1 MLKLKGLISKDTI
14 DKVFEYAR
22 VEEVISDFIAL
33 KKTGA
38 NFKGLSP
45 FTNEKTPSFIVSPSK
60 QIWKDFSS
68 GKGGNVIAF
77 LMEHEQFNY
86 PESVRYLANKYNI
99 EVIETTDKFE
109 NVEERNARES
119 LFIINSFAQ
128 EYFQNIL
135 SKEDIVKDYLINR
148 GLSAS
153 TIDNFNIGF
162 SPDFKN
168 SFYNKSIENGF
179 TRDYLIDTGL
189 VIANED
195 NYVDRFRGR
204 IMFPI
209 KSISGRILGFGGRI
223 INSNKK
229 LAKYINSPESKIYN
243 KSKTLYGIYE
253 SKQFIVKDDVCYLV
267 EGYMDVV
274 QLHEHGIKN
283 VLASSGTSLTKDQ
296 IILIKRLTS
305 NIVILFDGD
314 QAGLSAS
321 LRSIDMILEEGL
333 NVRICPLPNGEDP
346 DSFVKKHKRN
356 KMINYID
363 EQSKDLIDFILS
375 VNKEYKNDEDKKVNI
390 IKSILK
396 SISLI
401 PDSLKQEV
409 YIKKLSSVLSIDESS
424 LFRSF
429 STIETAKKIQKTKI
443 PNNSGDNLYKVK
455 TSKKENRS
463 EYIYQ
468 LERQI
473 ISILLK
479 YGAEE
484 IIFED
489 VILNKNEKGDIV
501 ENKKEIRS
509 KVFEKIYLDLQQ
521 DEIEFTHEPFKEIY
535 NKLINSFHNQNLV
548 SIDSFINDLEPSSS
562 KIVSD
567 ILINDEKYQLHDW
580 EKKNIYVKKI
590 GSELSQLVNETI
602 LNMRRYLID
611 KKINELQDN
620 SNDNKEKVLEEVMSY
635 YSLKKLLSAKLN
647 RVV

>member
-1 MLKLKGLISKDTI
+1 MISKDTI
-14 DKVFEYAR
+14 DKVFEFSR

-86 PESVRYLANKYNI
+86 PESIRYLANKYNI
-99 EVIETTDKFE
+99 EIIETAESAE
-109 NVEERNARES
+109 NVEERNERES
-119 LFIINSFAQ
+119 LFIINSYALS
-128 EYFQNIL
+128 YFEEIY
-135 SKEDIVKDYLINR
+135 SKNDRIKKYLIDR
-148 GLSAS
+148 GLSES
-153 TIDNFNIGF
+153 TIQNFSLGYSNDFQNEFYKSASNMGYSDNFL
-162 SPDFKN
+162 
-168 SFYNKSIENGF
+168 EE
-179 TRDYLIDTGL
+179 TGL
-189 VIANED
+189 VLSNADKKI
-195 NYVDRFRGR
+195 DRFRGR
-204 IMFPI
+204 IIFPI
-209 KSISGRILGFGGRI
+209 KSIAGRIVGFGGRI
-223 INSNKK
+223 VDSTKK
-229 LAKYINSPESKIYN
+229 IAKYINSPESKIYN

-253 SKQFIVKDDVCYLV
+253 SKQFIVRDDVCLLV
-267 EGYMDVV
+267 EGYMDVI

-305 NIVILFDGD
+305 NIIILFDGD

-333 NVRICPLPNGEDP
+333 NVKICSFPDGEDP
-346 DSFVKKHKRN
+346 DSFVKKN
-356 KMINYID
+356 KKDFMLDYV
-363 EQSKDLIDFILS
+363 EKESKDFIDFKLDINS
-375 VNKEYKNDEDKKVNI
+375 DFHNDEDKKVAL
-390 IKSILK
+390 IKNILK

-401 PDSLKQEV
+401 PDSLKQEI
-409 YIKKLSSVLSIDESS
+409 YIKKLSSILEIDEAS

-429 STIETAKKIQKTKI
+429 ANIENSKSLKKSSRNFYRKKIV
-443 PNNSGDNLYKVK
+443 KVQSSK
-455 TSKKENRS
+455 NENTSS
-463 EYIYQ
+463 YIYQ

-484 IIFED
+484 ILFED
-489 VILNKNEKGDIV
+489 TRLSKD
-501 ENKKEIRS
+501 ENGKVLETKKEIRS

-521 DEIEFTHEPFKEIY
+521 DEIEFTHSPFKDIY
-535 NKLINSFHNQNLV
+535 NKLINGFHNGTTL
-548 SIDSFINDLEPSSS
+548 SIENFINDLDSSSS

-580 EKKNIYVKKI
+580 ERKNIYVKKI

-602 LNMRRYLID
+602 LNMRRFLID
-611 KKINELQDN
+611 KKIIELQEFQKE
-620 SNDNKEKVLEEVMSY
+620 DNKKDILEQVMSY
-635 YSLKKLLSAKLN
+635 YKLKKVLSAKLN

>member
-1 MLKLKGLISKDTI
+1 LISKETI
-14 DKVFEYAR
+14 DKVFEFAR

-86 PESVRYLANKYNI
+86 PESIRYLANKYNI
-99 EVIETTDKFE
+99 EIIEANDKNE
-109 NVEERNARES
+109 NSEERNKRES

-128 EYFQNIL
+128 EYFQNVVL
-135 SKEDIVKDYLINR
+135 KEVDVKNYLKER
-148 GLSAS
+148 GLSDS
-153 TIDNFNIGF
+153 TIVNFNIGF
-162 SPDFKN
+162 SPDKKN
-168 SFYNKSIENGF
+168 SFYKYASEKGF
-179 TRDYLIDTGL
+179 SADYLIETGL
-189 VIANED
+189 VISNE
-195 NYVDRFRGR
+195 NNNIDRFRGR

-209 KSISGRILGFGGRI
+209 KSISGRVIGFGGRI
-223 INSNKK
+223 IDSNKK
-229 LAKYINSPESKIYN
+229 IAKYINSPESKIYN

-253 SKQFIVKDDVCYLV
+253 SKQFIVKNDVCFLV

-283 VLASSGTSLTKDQ
+283 VLATSGTSLTKDQ

-305 NIVILFDGD
+305 NIIILFDGD

-321 LRSIDMILEEGL
+321 MRSIDMILEEGL
-333 NVRICPLPNGEDP
+333 NVKICQFPDGEDP
-346 DSFVKKHKRN
+346 DSFVKKYKHD
-356 KMINYID
+356 KMIEYID
-363 EQSKDLIDFILS
+363 EESKDLIDFIIS
-375 VNKEYKNDEDKKVNI
+375 VNNEFEKDEDKKVDL

-401 PDSLKQEV
+401 PDLLKQEV
-409 YIKKLSSVLSIDESS
+409 YIKKLSSVLSIEESS

-429 STIETAKKIQKTKI
+429 SNIKVGKKLQKSKSRQYSKNIVKIES
-443 PNNSGDNLYKVK
+443 P
-455 TSKKENRS
+455 KKEDKS
-463 EYIYQ
+463 GYIYQ

-479 YGAEE
+479 YGVEE
-484 IIFED
+484 IVFED
-489 VILNKNEKGDIV
+489 IFLNKNEKGDIV
-501 ENKKEIRS
+501 ESRKEIRS
-509 KVFEKIYLDLQQ
+509 KVYEKIYLDLQQ
-521 DEIEFTHEPFKEIY
+521 DEIEFTHGPFKEIY
-535 NKLINSFHNQNLV
+535 NKLINSFHNQNLI
-548 SIDSFINDLEPSSS
+548 SIDSFINDLEPNSS

-567 ILINDEKYQLHDW
+567 ILINNEKYQLHDW

-611 KKINELQDN
+611 KKIHELQDN
-620 SNDNKEKVLEEVMSY
+620 SNNETNKVLEEVMSY
-635 YSLKKLLSAKLN
+635 YRLKKLLSAKLN

>member
-1 MLKLKGLISKDTI
+1 MISKETI
-14 DKVFEYAR
+14 DKVFEFAR

-86 PESVRYLANKYNI
+86 PESIRYLANKYNI
-99 EVIETTDKFE
+99 EIIETNDKNE
-109 NVEERNARES
+109 NSEERNKRES

-128 EYFQNIL
+128 EYFQNVL
-135 SKEDIVKDYLINR
+135 LKEVDVKNYLKER
-148 GLSAS
+148 GLSDS
-153 TIDNFNIGF
+153 TIVNFNIGF
-162 SPDFKN
+162 SPDKKN
-168 SFYNKSIENGF
+168 SFYKNASEKGFSI
-179 TRDYLIDTGL
+179 DYLIETGL
-189 VIANED
+189 VISNE
-195 NYVDRFRGR
+195 NNHIDRFRGR

-209 KSISGRILGFGGRI
+209 KSISGRVIGFGGRI
-223 INSNKK
+223 IDSNKK
-229 LAKYINSPESKIYN
+229 IAKYINSPESKIYN

-253 SKQFIVKDDVCYLV
+253 SKQFIVKNDVCFLV

-283 VLASSGTSLTKDQ
+283 VLATSGTSLTKDQ

-305 NIVILFDGD
+305 NIIILFDGD

-321 LRSIDMILEEGL
+321 IRSIDMILEEGL
-333 NVRICPLPNGEDP
+333 NVKICQFPDGEDP
-346 DSFVKKHKRN
+346 DSFVKKYKHD
-356 KMINYID
+356 KMIEYID
-363 EQSKDLIDFILS
+363 QESKDLIDFIIS
-375 VNKEYKNDEDKKVNI
+375 VNNEFEKDEDKKVDL

-401 PDSLKQEV
+401 PDLLKQEV
-409 YIKKLSSVLSIDESS
+409 YIKKLSSVLSIEESS

-429 STIETAKKIQKTKI
+429 SNIKVGKKLQKSKSRQYSKNIVKIES
-443 PNNSGDNLYKVK
+443 P
-455 TSKKENRS
+455 KKEDKS
-463 EYIYQ
+463 GYIYQ

-479 YGAEE
+479 YGVEE
-484 IIFED
+484 IVFED
-489 VILNKNEKGDIV
+489 IFLNKNEKGDIV
-501 ENKKEIRS
+501 ESRKEIRS
-509 KVFEKIYLDLQQ
+509 KVYEKIYLDLQQ
-521 DEIEFTHEPFKEIY
+521 DEIEFTHGPFKEIY
-535 NKLINSFHNQNLV
+535 NKLINSFHNQNLI
-548 SIDSFINDLEPSSS
+548 SIDSFINDLEPNSS

-567 ILINDEKYQLHDW
+567 ILINEEKYQLHDW

-611 KKINELQDN
+611 KKIHELQDN
-620 SNDNKEKVLEEVMSY
+620 SNNETNKVLEEVMSY
-635 YSLKKLLSAKLN
+635 YRLKKLLSAKLN

>member
-1 MLKLKGLISKDTI
+1 MISKDTI
-14 DKVFEYAR
+14 DKVFEFSR

-86 PESVRYLANKYNI
+86 PESIRYLANKYNI
-99 EVIETTDKFE
+99 EIIETAESAE
-109 NVEERNARES
+109 NVEERNERES
-119 LFIINSFAQ
+119 LFIINSYALS
-128 EYFQNIL
+128 YFEEIY
-135 SKEDIVKDYLINR
+135 SKNDRIKKYLIDR
-148 GLSAS
+148 GLSES
-153 TIDNFNIGF
+153 TIQNFSLGYSNDFQNEFYKSASNKGYSDNFL
-162 SPDFKN
+162 
-168 SFYNKSIENGF
+168 EE
-179 TRDYLIDTGL
+179 TGL
-189 VIANED
+189 VLSTADKKI
-195 NYVDRFRGR
+195 DRFRGR
-204 IMFPI
+204 IIFPI
-209 KSISGRILGFGGRI
+209 KSIAGRIVGFGGRI
-223 INSNKK
+223 VDSTKK
-229 LAKYINSPESKIYN
+229 IAKYINSPESKIYN

-253 SKQFIVKDDVCYLV
+253 SKQFIVRDDVCLLV
-267 EGYMDVV
+267 EGYMDVI

-305 NIVILFDGD
+305 NIIILFDGD
-314 QAGLSAS
+314 QAGISAS

-333 NVRICPLPNGEDP
+333 NVKICSFPNGEDP
-346 DSFVKKHKRN
+346 DSFVKKNKRDFMLDYVE
-356 KMINYID
+356 K
-363 EQSKDLIDFILS
+363 ESKDFIDFKLDINS
-375 VNKEYKNDEDKKVNI
+375 DFHNDEDKKVAL
-390 IKSILK
+390 IKNILK

-401 PDSLKQEV
+401 PDSLKQEI
-409 YIKKLSSVLSIDESS
+409 YIKKLSSILEIDEAS

-429 STIETAKKIQKTKI
+429 ASIENSKSLKKSSRKLYRKKIV
-443 PNNSGDNLYKVK
+443 KVQSSK
-455 TSKKENRS
+455 NENTSS
-463 EYIYQ
+463 YIYQ

-479 YGAEE
+479 YGSEE
-484 IIFED
+484 ILFED
-489 VILNKNEKGDIV
+489 TRLSKD
-501 ENKKEIRS
+501 ENGKVLETKKEIRS

-521 DEIEFTHEPFKEIY
+521 DEIEFTQSPFKDIF
-535 NKLINSFHNQNLV
+535 NKLINRFNNGTTL
-548 SIDSFINDLEPSSS
+548 SIENFINDLDSSSS

-580 EKKNIYVKKI
+580 ERKNIYVKKI

-602 LNMRRYLID
+602 LNMRRFLID
-611 KKINELQDN
+611 KKIIELQGFQKE
-620 SNDNKEKVLEEVMSY
+620 DNKKDILEQVMSY
-635 YSLKKLLSAKLN
+635 YKLKKVLSAKLN

>member
-1 MLKLKGLISKDTI
+1 MISKDTI
-14 DKVFEYAR
+14 DKVFEFSR

-86 PESVRYLANKYNI
+86 PESIRYLANKYNI
-99 EVIETTDKFE
+99 EIIETAESAE
-109 NVEERNARES
+109 NVEERNERES
-119 LFIINSFAQ
+119 LFIINSYALS
-128 EYFQNIL
+128 YFEEIY
-135 SKEDIVKDYLINR
+135 SKNDRIKKYLIDR
-148 GLSAS
+148 GLSES
-153 TIDNFNIGF
+153 TIQNFSLGYSNDSKNEFYKSASNKGYSDNFL
-162 SPDFKN
+162 
-168 SFYNKSIENGF
+168 EE
-179 TRDYLIDTGL
+179 TGL
-189 VIANED
+189 VLSTADKKI
-195 NYVDRFRGR
+195 DRFRGR
-204 IMFPI
+204 IIFPI
-209 KSISGRILGFGGRI
+209 KSIAGRIVGFGGRI
-223 INSNKK
+223 VDSTKK
-229 LAKYINSPESKIYN
+229 IAKYINSPESKIYN

-253 SKQFIVKDDVCYLV
+253 SKQFIVRDDVCLLV
-267 EGYMDVV
+267 EGYMDVI

-305 NIVILFDGD
+305 NIIILFDGD

-333 NVRICPLPNGEDP
+333 NVKICSFPDGEDP
-346 DSFVKKHKRN
+346 DSFVKKN
-356 KMINYID
+356 KKDFMLDYIKK
-363 EQSKDLIDFILS
+363 ESKDFIDFKLDINS
-375 VNKEYKNDEDKKVNI
+375 DFHNDEDKKVAL
-390 IKSILK
+390 IKNILK

-401 PDSLKQEV
+401 SDSLKQEV
-409 YIKKLSSVLSIDESS
+409 YIKKLSSILEIDEAS

-429 STIETAKKIQKTKI
+429 ANIENSKSLKKSSRKLYEKKIV
-443 PNNSGDNLYKVK
+443 KVQSSK
-455 TSKKENRS
+455 NENTSS
-463 EYIYQ
+463 YIYQ

-484 IIFED
+484 ILFED
-489 VILNKNEKGDIV
+489 TRLSKD
-501 ENKKEIRS
+501 ENGKVLETKKEIRS

-521 DEIEFTHEPFKEIY
+521 DEIEFTHSPFKDIY
-535 NKLINSFHNQNLV
+535 NKLINGFHNGTTL
-548 SIDSFINDLEPSSS
+548 SIENFINDLDSSSS

-580 EKKNIYVKKI
+580 ERKNIYVKKI

-602 LNMRRYLID
+602 LNMRRFLID
-611 KKINELQDN
+611 KKIIELQEFQKE
-620 SNDNKEKVLEEVMSY
+620 DNKKDILEQVMSY
-635 YSLKKLLSAKLN
+635 YKLKKVLSAKLN

>member
-1 MLKLKGLISKDTI
+1 MISKDTI
-14 DKVFEYAR
+14 DKVFEFSR

-86 PESVRYLANKYNI
+86 PESIRYLANKYNI
-99 EVIETTDKFE
+99 EIIETAESAE
-109 NVEERNARES
+109 NVEERNERES
-119 LFIINSFAQ
+119 LFIINSYALS
-128 EYFQNIL
+128 YFEEIY
-135 SKEDIVKDYLINR
+135 SKNDRIKKYLIDR
-148 GLSAS
+148 GLSES
-153 TIDNFNIGF
+153 TIQNFSLGYSNDSKNEFYKSASNKGYSDNFL
-162 SPDFKN
+162 
-168 SFYNKSIENGF
+168 EE
-179 TRDYLIDTGL
+179 TGL
-189 VIANED
+189 VLSTADKKI
-195 NYVDRFRGR
+195 DRFRGR
-204 IMFPI
+204 IIFPI
-209 KSISGRILGFGGRI
+209 KSIAGRIVGFGGRI
-223 INSNKK
+223 VDSTKK
-229 LAKYINSPESKIYN
+229 IAKYINSPESKIYN

-253 SKQFIVKDDVCYLV
+253 SKQFIVRDDVCLLV
-267 EGYMDVV
+267 EGYMDVI

-305 NIVILFDGD
+305 NIIILFDGD

-333 NVRICPLPNGEDP
+333 NVKICSFPDGEDP
-346 DSFVKKHKRN
+346 DSFVKKN
-356 KMINYID
+356 KKDFMLDYIKK
-363 EQSKDLIDFILS
+363 ESKDFIDFKLDINS
-375 VNKEYKNDEDKKVNI
+375 DFHNDEDKKVAL
-390 IKSILK
+390 IKNILK

-401 PDSLKQEV
+401 SDSLKQEV
-409 YIKKLSSVLSIDESS
+409 YIKKLSSILEIDEAS

-429 STIETAKKIQKTKI
+429 ANIENSKSLKKSSRKLYGKKIV
-443 PNNSGDNLYKVK
+443 KVQSSK
-455 TSKKENRS
+455 NENTSS
-463 EYIYQ
+463 YIYQ

-484 IIFED
+484 ILFED
-489 VILNKNEKGDIV
+489 TRLSKD
-501 ENKKEIRS
+501 ENGKVLETKKEIRS

-521 DEIEFTHEPFKEIY
+521 DEIEFTHSPFKDIY
-535 NKLINSFHNQNLV
+535 NKLINGFHNGTTL
-548 SIDSFINDLEPSSS
+548 SIENFINDLDSSSS

-580 EKKNIYVKKI
+580 ERKNIYVKKI

-602 LNMRRYLID
+602 LNMRRFLID
-611 KKINELQDN
+611 KKIIELQEFQKE
-620 SNDNKEKVLEEVMSY
+620 DNKKDILEQVMSY
-635 YSLKKLLSAKLN
+635 YKLKKVLSAKLN

>member
-1 MLKLKGLISKDTI
+1 MISKETI

-77 LMEHEQFNY
+77 LMEQEQFNY
-86 PESVRYLANKYNI
+86 PESIRYLANKYNI
-99 EVIETTDKFE
+99 EIIETTNKSE
-109 NVEERNARES
+109 NVEERNVRES
-119 LFIINSFAQ
+119 LFIINSYAQ

-135 SKEDIVKDYLINR
+135 SKEDNARDYLIDR
-148 GLSAS
+148 GLSDS
-153 TIDNFNIGF
+153 TIENFSIGF
-162 SPDFKN
+162 SPDLKN
-168 SFYNKSIENGF
+168 SFYKNASESGF
-179 TRDYLIDTGL
+179 TKDYLIETGL
-189 VIANED
+189 VISNED
-195 NYVDRFRGR
+195 THFDRFRGR

-223 INSNKK
+223 IDSNKK
-229 LAKYINSPESKIYN
+229 IAKYINSPESKIYN

-314 QAGLSAS
+314 EAGLSAS

-333 NVRICPLPNGEDP
+333 NVRICPFPDGEDP
-346 DSFVKKHKRN
+346 DSFVKKNKRD
-356 KMINYID
+356 KMVAYID

-375 VNKEYKNDEDKKVNI
+375 INKEYENDEDKKVTL

-429 STIETAKKIQKTKI
+429 STIETGKKIQKAKTRNYSR
-443 PNNSGDNLYKVK
+443 NNVLKVE
-455 TSKKENRS
+455 TSKKENTS

-484 IIFED
+484 ILFED
-489 VILNKNEKGDIV
+489 IILNKNEKGDIV
-501 ENKKEIRS
+501 ESKKQIRS

-521 DEIEFTHEPFKEIY
+521 DEIEFTHGPFKEIY
-535 NKLINSFHNQNLV
+535 NKLINSFHNQKII
-548 SIDSFINDLEPSSS
+548 SIDNFINDLDPNSS

-611 KKINELQDN
+611 KKITELQDN
-620 SNDNKEKVLEEVMSY
+620 SKDDKDEVLEEVMSY

>member
-1 MLKLKGLISKDTI
+1 MISKETI

-86 PESVRYLANKYNI
+86 PESIRYLANKYNI
-99 EVIETTDKFE
+99 EIIETTNKFE
-109 NVEERNARES
+109 NSEERNTRES
-119 LFIINSFAQ
+119 LFIINSYAQ

-135 SKEDIVKDYLINR
+135 SKEDNIRDYLIDR
-148 GLSAS
+148 GLSDS
-153 TIDNFNIGF
+153 TIENFSIGF
-162 SPDFKN
+162 SPDLKN
-168 SFYNKSIENGF
+168 SFYKNASENGF
-179 TRDYLIDTGL
+179 TKDYLIETGL
-189 VIANED
+189 VISNED
-195 NYVDRFRGR
+195 THFDRFRGR

-223 INSNKK
+223 IDSNKK
-229 LAKYINSPESKIYN
+229 IAKYINSPESKIYN

-314 QAGLSAS
+314 EAGLSAS

-333 NVRICPLPNGEDP
+333 NVRICPFPDGEDP
-346 DSFVKKHKRN
+346 DSFVKKNKRD
-356 KMINYID
+356 KMVAYID

-375 VNKEYKNDEDKKVNI
+375 INKEYENDEDKKVAL

-429 STIETAKKIQKTKI
+429 STIETGKKIQKAKTRNYSR
-443 PNNSGDNLYKVK
+443 NNVLKVE
-455 TSKKENRS
+455 TSKKENTS

-484 IIFED
+484 ILFED
-489 VILNKNEKGDIV
+489 IILNKNEKGDIV
-501 ENKKEIRS
+501 ESKKQIRS

-521 DEIEFTHEPFKEIY
+521 DEIEFTHGPFKEIY
-535 NKLINSFHNQNLV
+535 NKLINSLHNQKLV
-548 SIDSFINDLEPSSS
+548 SIDSFINDLEPNSS

-611 KKINELQDN
+611 KKITELQDN
-620 SNDNKEKVLEEVMSY
+620 SKDDKDEVLEEVMSY

>member
-1 MLKLKGLISKDTI
+1 LISKDTI
-14 DKVFEYAR
+14 DKVFEFSR

-86 PESVRYLANKYNI
+86 PESIRYLANKYNI
-99 EVIETTDKFE
+99 EIIETAESAE
-109 NVEERNARES
+109 NVEERNERES
-119 LFIINSFAQ
+119 LFIINSYALS
-128 EYFQNIL
+128 YFEEIY
-135 SKEDIVKDYLINR
+135 SKNDRIKKYLIDR
-148 GLSAS
+148 GLSES
-153 TIDNFNIGF
+153 TIQNFSLGYSNDSQNEFYKSASNKGYSDNFL
-162 SPDFKN
+162 
-168 SFYNKSIENGF
+168 EE
-179 TRDYLIDTGL
+179 TGL
-189 VIANED
+189 VLSTADKKI
-195 NYVDRFRGR
+195 DRFRGR
-204 IMFPI
+204 IIFPI
-209 KSISGRILGFGGRI
+209 KSIAGRIVGFGGRI
-223 INSNKK
+223 VDSTKK
-229 LAKYINSPESKIYN
+229 IAKYINSPESKIYN

-253 SKQFIVKDDVCYLV
+253 SKQFIVRDDVCLLV
-267 EGYMDVV
+267 EGYMDVI

-305 NIVILFDGD
+305 NIIILFDGD

-333 NVRICPLPNGEDP
+333 NVKICSFPDGEDP
-346 DSFVKKHKRN
+346 DSFVKKN
-356 KMINYID
+356 KKDFMLDYV
-363 EQSKDLIDFILS
+363 EKESKDFIDFKLDINS
-375 VNKEYKNDEDKKVNI
+375 DFHNDEDKKVAL
-390 IKSILK
+390 IKNILK

-401 PDSLKQEV
+401 PDSLKQEI
-409 YIKKLSSVLSIDESS
+409 YIKKLSSILEIDEAS

-429 STIETAKKIQKTKI
+429 ANIENSKSLKKSSRKFYRKKIV
-443 PNNSGDNLYKVK
+443 KVQSSK
-455 TSKKENRS
+455 NENTSS
-463 EYIYQ
+463 YIYQ

-484 IIFED
+484 ILFED
-489 VILNKNEKGDIV
+489 TRLSKD
-501 ENKKEIRS
+501 ENGKVLETKKEIRS

-521 DEIEFTHEPFKEIY
+521 DEIEFTHSPFKDIY
-535 NKLINSFHNQNLV
+535 NKLINGFHNGTTL
-548 SIDSFINDLEPSSS
+548 SIENFINDLDSSSS

-580 EKKNIYVKKI
+580 ERKNIYVKKI

-602 LNMRRYLID
+602 LNMRRFLID
-611 KKINELQDN
+611 KKIIELQEFQKE
-620 SNDNKEKVLEEVMSY
+620 DNKNDILEQVMSY
-635 YSLKKLLSAKLN
+635 YKLKKILSAKLN

>member
-1 MLKLKGLISKDTI
+1 MISKETI
-14 DKVFEYAR
+14 DKVFEFSR

-38 NFKGLSP
+38 NYKGLSP

-86 PESVRYLANKYNI
+86 PESIRYLANKYNI
-99 EVIETTDKFE
+99 EIIETAESAE
-109 NVEERNARES
+109 NVQERNERES
-119 LFIINSFAQ
+119 LFIINSFALK
-128 EYFQNIL
+128 YFQDIL
-135 SKEDIVKDYLINR
+135 LKKDQINKYLEDR
-148 GLSAS
+148 GLSKS
-153 TIDNFNIGF
+153 TIQNFSIGYSNDSKNQFYKIASDNGF
-162 SPDFKN
+162 SD
-168 SFYNKSIENGF
+168 
-179 TRDYLIDTGL
+179 DYLFETGL
-189 VIANED
+189 VISSD
-195 NYVDRFRGR
+195 KQRIDRFRGR
-204 IMFPI
+204 IIFPI
-209 KSISGRILGFGGRI
+209 KSIAGRIVGFGGRI
-223 INSNKK
+223 IDSTKK
-229 LAKYINSPESKIYN
+229 IAKYINSPESKIYN

-253 SKQFIVKDDVCYLV
+253 SKQFIVKNDLCLLV
-267 EGYMDVV
+267 EGYMDVI
-274 QLHEHGIKN
+274 QLHENGIRN

-296 IILIKRLTS
+296 IILIKRLTT

-333 NVRICPLPNGEDP
+333 NVKICSFPEGEDP
-346 DSFVKKHKRN
+346 DSYVKSN
-356 KMINYID
+356 KKELMLDFINNK
-363 EQSKDLIDFILS
+363 SKDFIDFKLS
-375 VNKEYKNDEDKKVNI
+375 LNNDFLKDEDKKVLL

-409 YIKKLSSVLSIDESS
+409 YIKKLSSVLEIDESS

-429 STIETAKKIQKTKI
+429 ANIKVGKSINKSSSKFYRNKISKVQTSDQKI
-443 PNNSGDNLYKVK
+443 YS
-455 TSKKENRS
+455 S
-463 EYIYQ
+463 YIYQ

-484 IIFED
+484 ILFED
-489 VILNKNEKGDIV
+489 LILSKNKNGNLTET
-501 ENKKEIRS
+501 KKETRL

-521 DEIEFTHEPFKEIY
+521 DEIEFTHSPFKIIY
-535 NKLINSFHNQNLV
+535 NNLINGFNNQTSV
-548 SIDSFINDLEPSSS
+548 SIDNFINELDSDSS

-580 EKKNIYVKKI
+580 ERKNIYVKKI

-602 LNMRRYLID
+602 LNMRRFLID
-611 KKINELQDN
+611 KKIVELQQFQKDGRK
-620 SNDNKEKVLEEVMSY
+620 DDVLEEVMSY
-635 YSLKKLLSAKLN
+635 YNLKKRLSAKLN

>member
-1 MLKLKGLISKDTI
+1 MISKETI

-86 PESVRYLANKYNI
+86 PESIRYLANKYNI
-99 EVIETTDKFE
+99 EIIETTNKSE
-109 NVEERNARES
+109 NVEERNVRES
-119 LFIINSFAQ
+119 LFIINSYAQ
-128 EYFQNIL
+128 EFFQNIL
-135 SKEDIVKDYLINR
+135 SKEDN
-148 GLSAS
+148 
-153 TIDNFNIGF
+153 
-162 SPDFKN
+162 
-168 SFYNKSIENGF
+168 
-179 TRDYLIDTGL
+179 TRDYLIDRGLSDSTIENFSIGFSPDLKNSFYKNASENGFTKDYLIETGL
-189 VIANED
+189 VISNED
-195 NYVDRFRGR
+195 THFDRFRGR

-223 INSNKK
+223 IDSNKK
-229 LAKYINSPESKIYN
+229 IAKYINSPESKIYN

-314 QAGLSAS
+314 EAGLSAS

-333 NVRICPLPNGEDP
+333 NVRICPFPDGEDP
-346 DSFVKKHKRN
+346 DSFVKKNKRD
-356 KMINYID
+356 KMVAYIN

-375 VNKEYKNDEDKKVNI
+375 INKEYENDEDKKVAL

-429 STIETAKKIQKTKI
+429 STIETGKKIQKAKTRNYSR
-443 PNNSGDNLYKVK
+443 NNVLKVE
-455 TSKKENRS
+455 TSKKENSS

-484 IIFED
+484 ILFED
-489 VILNKNEKGDIV
+489 IILNKNEKGDIV
-501 ENKKEIRS
+501 ESKKEIRS

-521 DEIEFTHEPFKEIY
+521 DEIKFTHEPFKEIY
-535 NKLINSFHNQNLV
+535 NKLINSFHNQKII
-548 SIDSFINDLEPSSS
+548 SIDNFINDLDSNSS

-611 KKINELQDN
+611 KKITELQDN
-620 SNDNKEKVLEEVMSY
+620 SKDDKDEVLEEVMSY

>member
-1 MLKLKGLISKDTI
+1 MISKDTI
-14 DKVFEYAR
+14 DKVFEFSR

-86 PESVRYLANKYNI
+86 PESIRYLANKYNI
-99 EVIETTDKFE
+99 EIIETAESAE
-109 NVEERNARES
+109 NVEERNERES
-119 LFIINSFAQ
+119 LFIINSYALS
-128 EYFQNIL
+128 YFEEIY
-135 SKEDIVKDYLINR
+135 SKNDIIKKYLINR
-148 GLSAS
+148 GLSKS
-153 TIDNFNIGF
+153 TIQNFSLGYSHDSQNEFYKSASNKGYSDNFL
-162 SPDFKN
+162 
-168 SFYNKSIENGF
+168 EE
-179 TRDYLIDTGL
+179 TGL
-189 VIANED
+189 ILSTAD
-195 NYVDRFRGR
+195 KKIDRFRGR
-204 IMFPI
+204 IIFPI
-209 KSISGRILGFGGRI
+209 KSIAGRIVGFGGRI
-223 INSNKK
+223 VDSTKK
-229 LAKYINSPESKIYN
+229 IAKYINSPESKIYN

-253 SKQFIVKDDVCYLV
+253 SKQFIVRDDVCLLV
-267 EGYMDVV
+267 EGYMDVI

-305 NIVILFDGD
+305 NIIILFDGD

-333 NVRICPLPNGEDP
+333 NVKICSFPDGEDP
-346 DSFVKKHKRN
+346 DSFVKKN
-356 KMINYID
+356 KKDFMLDYV
-363 EQSKDLIDFILS
+363 EKESKDFIDFKLDINS
-375 VNKEYKNDEDKKVNI
+375 DFHNDEDKKVAL
-390 IKSILK
+390 IKNILK

-401 PDSLKQEV
+401 PDSLKQEI
-409 YIKKLSSVLSIDESS
+409 YIKKLSSILKIDEAS

-429 STIETAKKIQKTKI
+429 ATIENSKSLKKSSRKLYGKKIV
-443 PNNSGDNLYKVK
+443 KVQSSK
-455 TSKKENRS
+455 NENTSS
-463 EYIYQ
+463 YIYQ

-484 IIFED
+484 ILFED
-489 VILNKNEKGDIV
+489 TRLSKD
-501 ENKKEIRS
+501 ENGKVLETKKEIRS

-521 DEIEFTHEPFKEIY
+521 DEIEFTHSPFKDIF
-535 NKLINSFHNQNLV
+535 NKLINGFNNGTTL
-548 SIDSFINDLEPSSS
+548 SIENFINDLDSNSS

-580 EKKNIYVKKI
+580 ERKNIYVKKI

-602 LNMRRYLID
+602 LNMRRFLID
-611 KKINELQDN
+611 KKIIELQGFQKEG
-620 SNDNKEKVLEEVMSY
+620 NKKDILEQVMSY
-635 YSLKKLLSAKLN
+635 YKLKKVLSAKLN

>member
-1 MLKLKGLISKDTI
+1 MISKETI
-14 DKVFEYAR
+14 DKVFEFAR

-86 PESVRYLANKYNI
+86 PESIRYLANKYNI
-99 EVIETTDKFE
+99 EIIETNDKYE
-109 NVEERNARES
+109 NSEERNKRES

-128 EYFQNIL
+128 EYFQNVVL
-135 SKEDIVKDYLINR
+135 KEKDVKNYLKER
-148 GLSAS
+148 GLSDS
-153 TIDNFNIGF
+153 TIVNFNIGF
-162 SPDFKN
+162 SPDKKN
-168 SFYNKSIENGF
+168 SFYKNASEKGFSI
-179 TRDYLIDTGL
+179 DYLIETGL
-189 VIANED
+189 VISNE
-195 NYVDRFRGR
+195 NNHIDRFRGR

-209 KSISGRILGFGGRI
+209 KSISGRVIGFGGRI
-223 INSNKK
+223 IVSNKK
-229 LAKYINSPESKIYN
+229 IAKYINSPESKIYN

-253 SKQFIVKDDVCYLV
+253 SKQFIVKNDVCFLV

-283 VLASSGTSLTKDQ
+283 VLATSGTSLTKDQ
-296 IILIKRLTS
+296 IVLIKRLTS
-305 NIVILFDGD
+305 NIIILFDGD

-321 LRSIDMILEEGL
+321 MRSIDMILEEGL
-333 NVRICPLPNGEDP
+333 NVKICQFPDGEDP
-346 DSFVKKHKRN
+346 DSFVKKYKHD
-356 KMINYID
+356 KMIEYID
-363 EQSKDLIDFILS
+363 EQSKDLIDFIIS
-375 VNKEYKNDEDKKVNI
+375 VNNEFEKDEDKKVDL
-390 IKSILK
+390 IKRILK

-401 PDSLKQEV
+401 SDLLKQEV
-409 YIKKLSSVLSIDESS
+409 YIKKLSSVLSIEESS
-424 LFRSF
+424 LFRSLAN
-429 STIETAKKIQKTKI
+429 IKVGKKLQKTKSRQYSKNI
-443 PNNSGDNLYKVK
+443 VK
-455 TSKKENRS
+455 IESPKKEDKS
-463 EYIYQ
+463 GYIYQ

-479 YGAEE
+479 YGVEE
-484 IIFED
+484 IVFED
-489 VILNKNEKGDIV
+489 IFLNKNEKGDIV
-501 ENKKEIRS
+501 ESTKEIRS
-509 KVFEKIYLDLQQ
+509 KVYEKIYLDLQQ
-521 DEIEFTHEPFKEIY
+521 DEIEFTHGPFKEIY
-535 NKLINSFHNQNLV
+535 NKLINSFHNQNLI
-548 SIDSFINDLEPSSS
+548 SIDSFINDLEPNSS

-611 KKINELQDN
+611 KKIHELQDN
-620 SNDNKEKVLEEVMSY
+620 SNNETNKVLEEVMSY
-635 YSLKKLLSAKLN
+635 YRLKKLLSAKLN

>member
-1 MLKLKGLISKDTI
+1 MISKDTI
-14 DKVFEYAR
+14 DKVFEFSR

-86 PESVRYLANKYNI
+86 PESIRYLANKYNI
-99 EVIETTDKFE
+99 EIIETAESAE
-109 NVEERNARES
+109 NVEERNERES
-119 LFIINSFAQ
+119 LFIINSYALS
-128 EYFQNIL
+128 YFEEIY
-135 SKEDIVKDYLINR
+135 SKNDRIKKYLIDR
-148 GLSAS
+148 GLSES
-153 TIDNFNIGF
+153 TIQNFSLGYSNDSKNEFYKSASNKGYSDNFL
-162 SPDFKN
+162 
-168 SFYNKSIENGF
+168 EE
-179 TRDYLIDTGL
+179 TGL
-189 VIANED
+189 VLSTADKKI
-195 NYVDRFRGR
+195 DRFRGR
-204 IMFPI
+204 IIFPI
-209 KSISGRILGFGGRI
+209 KSIAGRIVGFGGRI
-223 INSNKK
+223 VDSTKK
-229 LAKYINSPESKIYN
+229 IAKYINSPESKIYN

-253 SKQFIVKDDVCYLV
+253 SKQFIVRDDVCLLV
-267 EGYMDVV
+267 EGYMDVI

-305 NIVILFDGD
+305 NIIILFDGD

-333 NVRICPLPNGEDP
+333 NVKICSFPDGEDP
-346 DSFVKKHKRN
+346 DSFVKKN
-356 KMINYID
+356 KKDFMLDYV
-363 EQSKDLIDFILS
+363 EKESKDFIDFKLDINS
-375 VNKEYKNDEDKKVNI
+375 DFHNDEDKKVAL
-390 IKSILK
+390 IKNILK

-409 YIKKLSSVLSIDESS
+409 YIKKLSSILEIDEAS

-429 STIETAKKIQKTKI
+429 ANIENSKSLKKSSRKLYGKKIV
-443 PNNSGDNLYKVK
+443 KVQSSK
-455 TSKKENRS
+455 NENTSS
-463 EYIYQ
+463 YIYQ

-484 IIFED
+484 ILFED
-489 VILNKNEKGDIV
+489 TRLSKD
-501 ENKKEIRS
+501 ENGKVLETKKEIRS

-521 DEIEFTHEPFKEIY
+521 DEIEFTHSPFKDIY
-535 NKLINSFHNQNLV
+535 NKLINGFHNGTTL
-548 SIDSFINDLEPSSS
+548 SIENFINDLDSSSS

-580 EKKNIYVKKI
+580 ERKNIYVKKI

-602 LNMRRYLID
+602 LNMRRFLID
-611 KKINELQDN
+611 KKIIELQEFQKE
-620 SNDNKEKVLEEVMSY
+620 DNKKDILEQVMSY
-635 YSLKKLLSAKLN
+635 YKLKKVLSAKLN

>member
-1 MLKLKGLISKDTI
+1 MISKETI
-14 DKVFEYAR
+14 DKVFEFAR

-86 PESVRYLANKYNI
+86 PESIRYLANKYNI
-99 EVIETTDKFE
+99 EIIETNDKYE
-109 NVEERNARES
+109 NSEERNKRES

-128 EYFQNIL
+128 EYFQNVVL
-135 SKEDIVKDYLINR
+135 KEKDVKNYLKER
-148 GLSAS
+148 GLSDS
-153 TIDNFNIGF
+153 TIVNFNIGF
-162 SPDFKN
+162 SPDKKN
-168 SFYNKSIENGF
+168 SFYKNASEKGFSI
-179 TRDYLIDTGL
+179 DYLIETGL
-189 VIANED
+189 VISNE
-195 NYVDRFRGR
+195 NNHIDRFRGR

-209 KSISGRILGFGGRI
+209 KSISGRVIGFGGRI
-223 INSNKK
+223 IDSNKK
-229 LAKYINSPESKIYN
+229 IAKYINSPESKIYN

-253 SKQFIVKDDVCYLV
+253 SKQFIVKNDVCFLV

-283 VLASSGTSLTKDQ
+283 VLATSGTSLTKDQ

-305 NIVILFDGD
+305 NIIILFDGD

-321 LRSIDMILEEGL
+321 MRSIDMILEEGL
-333 NVRICPLPNGEDP
+333 NVKICQFPDGEDP
-346 DSFVKKHKRN
+346 DSFVKKYKHD
-356 KMINYID
+356 KMIEYID
-363 EQSKDLIDFILS
+363 EQSKDLIDFIIS
-375 VNKEYKNDEDKKVNI
+375 VNNEFEKDEDKKVDL

-401 PDSLKQEV
+401 PDLLKQEV
-409 YIKKLSSVLSIDESS
+409 YIKKLSSVLSIEESS

-429 STIETAKKIQKTKI
+429 SNIKVGKKLQKSKSRQYSKNIVKIES
-443 PNNSGDNLYKVK
+443 P
-455 TSKKENRS
+455 KKEDKS
-463 EYIYQ
+463 GYIYQ

-479 YGAEE
+479 YGVEE
-484 IIFED
+484 IVFED
-489 VILNKNEKGDIV
+489 IFLNKNEKGDIV
-501 ENKKEIRS
+501 ESTKEIRS
-509 KVFEKIYLDLQQ
+509 KVYEKIYLDLQQ
-521 DEIEFTHEPFKEIY
+521 DEIEFTHGPFKEIY
-535 NKLINSFHNQNLV
+535 NKLINSFHNQNLI
-548 SIDSFINDLEPSSS
+548 SIDSFINDLEPNSS

-611 KKINELQDN
+611 KKIHELQDN
-620 SNDNKEKVLEEVMSY
+620 SNNETNKVLEEVMSY
-635 YSLKKLLSAKLN
+635 YRLKKLLSAKLN

>member
-1 MLKLKGLISKDTI
+1 LISKETI

-86 PESVRYLANKYNI
+86 PESIRYLANKYNI
-99 EVIETTDKFE
+99 EIIETTDKSE

-148 GLSAS
+148 GLSDS

-162 SPDFKN
+162 SPDSKN
-168 SFYNKSIENGF
+168 SFYKNSIENGF
-179 TRDYLIDTGL
+179 ARDYLIETGL
-189 VIANED
+189 VISNED
-195 NYVDRFRGR
+195 NYVDRFKGR

-223 INSNKK
+223 IDSNKK

-296 IILIKRLTS
+296 IILIKRLTP

-333 NVRICPLPNGEDP
+333 NVRICPFPDGEDP
-346 DSFVKKHKRN
+346 DSFVKKHKRD

-363 EQSKDLIDFILS
+363 EQSKDLIDFKLS
-375 VNKEYKNDEDKKVNI
+375 VNKEYENDEDKKVNI

-429 STIETAKKIQKTKI
+429 SSIETAKKIKKTKTLNYSR
-443 PNNSGDNLYKVK
+443 NNLLKVK

-484 IIFED
+484 ILFED
-489 VILNKNEKGDIV
+489 IILNKNEKGDIV

-535 NKLINSFHNQNLV
+535 NKLINSFHNQKLV
-548 SIDSFINDLEPSSS
+548 SIDSFINDLEPISS

-620 SNDNKEKVLEEVMSY
+620 SKDDKDEVLEEVMSY

>member
-1 MLKLKGLISKDTI
+1 MISKDTI
-14 DKVFEYAR
+14 DKVFEFSR

-86 PESVRYLANKYNI
+86 PESIRYLANKYNI
-99 EVIETTDKFE
+99 EIIETAESAE
-109 NVEERNARES
+109 NVEERNERES
-119 LFIINSFAQ
+119 LFIINSYALS
-128 EYFQNIL
+128 YFEEIY
-135 SKEDIVKDYLINR
+135 SKNDRIKKYLIDR
-148 GLSAS
+148 GLSES
-153 TIDNFNIGF
+153 TIQNFSLGYSNDFQNEFYKSASNKGYSDNFL
-162 SPDFKN
+162 
-168 SFYNKSIENGF
+168 EE
-179 TRDYLIDTGL
+179 TGL
-189 VIANED
+189 VLSNADKKI
-195 NYVDRFRGR
+195 DRFRGR
-204 IMFPI
+204 IIFPI
-209 KSISGRILGFGGRI
+209 KSIAGRIVGFGGRI
-223 INSNKK
+223 VDSTKK
-229 LAKYINSPESKIYN
+229 IAKYINSPESKIYN
-243 KSKTLYGIYE
+243 KSKTLYGIFE
-253 SKQFIVKDDVCYLV
+253 SKQFIVRDDVCLLV
-267 EGYMDVV
+267 EGYMDVI

-305 NIVILFDGD
+305 NIIILFDGD

-333 NVRICPLPNGEDP
+333 NVKICSFPDGEDP
-346 DSFVKKHKRN
+346 DSFVKKN
-356 KMINYID
+356 KKDFMLDYV
-363 EQSKDLIDFILS
+363 EKESKDFIDFKLDINS
-375 VNKEYKNDEDKKVNI
+375 DFHNDEDKKVAL
-390 IKSILK
+390 IKNILK

-401 PDSLKQEV
+401 PDSLKQEI
-409 YIKKLSSVLSIDESS
+409 YIKKLSSILEIDEAS

-429 STIETAKKIQKTKI
+429 ANIENSKSLKKSSRKFYRKKIV
-443 PNNSGDNLYKVK
+443 KVQSSK
-455 TSKKENRS
+455 NENTSS
-463 EYIYQ
+463 YIYQ

-484 IIFED
+484 ILFED
-489 VILNKNEKGDIV
+489 TRLSKDKNGKVFET
-501 ENKKEIRS
+501 KKEIRS

-521 DEIEFTHEPFKEIY
+521 DEIEFTHSPFKDIY
-535 NKLINSFHNQNLV
+535 NKLINGFHNGTTL
-548 SIDSFINDLEPSSS
+548 SIENFINDLDSSSS

-580 EKKNIYVKKI
+580 ERKNIYVKKI

-602 LNMRRYLID
+602 LNMRRFLID
-611 KKINELQDN
+611 KKIIELQEFQKE
-620 SNDNKEKVLEEVMSY
+620 DNKNDILEQVMSY
-635 YSLKKLLSAKLN
+635 YKLKKILSAKLN

>member
-1 MLKLKGLISKDTI
+1 MISKDTI
-14 DKVFEYAR
+14 DKVFEFSR

-86 PESVRYLANKYNI
+86 PESIRYLANKYNI
-99 EVIETTDKFE
+99 EIIETAESAE
-109 NVEERNARES
+109 NIEERNERES
-119 LFIINSFAQ
+119 LFIINSYALS
-128 EYFQNIL
+128 YFEEIY
-135 SKEDIVKDYLINR
+135 SKNDIIKKYLINR
-148 GLSAS
+148 GLSKS
-153 TIDNFNIGF
+153 TIQNFSLGYSHDSQNEFYKSASNKGYSDNFL
-162 SPDFKN
+162 
-168 SFYNKSIENGF
+168 EE
-179 TRDYLIDTGL
+179 TGL
-189 VIANED
+189 ILSTAD
-195 NYVDRFRGR
+195 KKIDRFRGR
-204 IMFPI
+204 IIFPI
-209 KSISGRILGFGGRI
+209 KSIAGRIVGFGGRI
-223 INSNKK
+223 VDSTKK
-229 LAKYINSPESKIYN
+229 IAKYINSPESKIYN

-253 SKQFIVKDDVCYLV
+253 SKQFIVRDDVCLLV
-267 EGYMDVV
+267 EGYMDVI

-305 NIVILFDGD
+305 NIIILFDGD

-333 NVRICPLPNGEDP
+333 NVKVCSFPDGEDP
-346 DSFVKKHKRN
+346 DSFVKKN
-356 KMINYID
+356 KKDFMLDYV
-363 EQSKDLIDFILS
+363 EKESKDFIDFKLDINS
-375 VNKEYKNDEDKKVNI
+375 DFHNDEDKKVAL
-390 IKSILK
+390 IKNILK

-401 PDSLKQEV
+401 PDSLKQEI
-409 YIKKLSSVLSIDESS
+409 YIKKLSSILKIDEAS

-429 STIETAKKIQKTKI
+429 ASIENSKSLKKSSRKLYGKKIV
-443 PNNSGDNLYKVK
+443 KVQSSK
-455 TSKKENRS
+455 NENTSS
-463 EYIYQ
+463 YIYQ

-484 IIFED
+484 ILFED
-489 VILNKNEKGDIV
+489 TRLSKD
-501 ENKKEIRS
+501 ENGKVLETKKEIRS

-521 DEIEFTHEPFKEIY
+521 DEIEFTHSPFKDIF
-535 NKLINSFHNQNLV
+535 NKLINGFNNGTTL
-548 SIDSFINDLEPSSS
+548 SIENFINDLDSSSS

-580 EKKNIYVKKI
+580 ERKNIYVKKI

-602 LNMRRYLID
+602 LNMRRFLID
-611 KKINELQDN
+611 KKIIELQGFQKE
-620 SNDNKEKVLEEVMSY
+620 DNKKDILEQVMSY
-635 YSLKKLLSAKLN
+635 YKLKKVLSAKLN

>member
-1 MLKLKGLISKDTI
+1 LISKETI
-14 DKVFEYAR
+14 DKVFEFSK

-38 NFKGLSP
+38 NYKGLSP

-86 PESVRYLANKYNI
+86 PESIRYLANKYNI
-99 EVIETTDKFE
+99 EIIETAESAE
-109 NVEERNARES
+109 NVQERNERES
-119 LFIINSFAQ
+119 LFIINSFALK
-128 EYFQNIL
+128 YFQDIL
-135 SKEDIVKDYLINR
+135 LKKDQINKYLEDR
-148 GLSAS
+148 GLSKS
-153 TIDNFNIGF
+153 TIQNFSIGYSNDSKNQFYKIASDNGF
-162 SPDFKN
+162 SD
-168 SFYNKSIENGF
+168 
-179 TRDYLIDTGL
+179 DYLFETGL
-189 VIANED
+189 VISSD
-195 NYVDRFRGR
+195 KQRIDRFRGR
-204 IMFPI
+204 IIFPI
-209 KSISGRILGFGGRI
+209 KSIAGRILGFGGRI
-223 INSNKK
+223 IDSTKK
-229 LAKYINSPESKIYN
+229 IAKYINSPESKIYN

-253 SKQFIVKDDVCYLV
+253 SKQFIVKNDLCLLV
-267 EGYMDVV
+267 EGYMDVI
-274 QLHEHGIKN
+274 QLHENGIKN

-296 IILIKRLTS
+296 IILIKRLTT

-333 NVRICPLPNGEDP
+333 NVKICSFPEGEDP
-346 DSFVKKHKRN
+346 DSYVKSN
-356 KMINYID
+356 KKELMLDFINNK
-363 EQSKDLIDFILS
+363 SKDFIDFKLS
-375 VNKEYKNDEDKKVNI
+375 LNNDFLKDEDKKVLL

-409 YIKKLSSVLSIDESS
+409 YIKKLSSVLEIDESS

-429 STIETAKKIQKTKI
+429 ANIKVGKSINKSSSKFYRNKISKVQTSDQKI
-443 PNNSGDNLYKVK
+443 YS
-455 TSKKENRS
+455 S
-463 EYIYQ
+463 YIYQ

-484 IIFED
+484 ILFED
-489 VILNKNEKGDIV
+489 LILSKNKNGNLTET
-501 ENKKEIRS
+501 KKETRL

-521 DEIEFTHEPFKEIY
+521 DEIEFTHSPFKIIY
-535 NKLINSFHNQNLV
+535 NNLINGFNNQTSV
-548 SIDSFINDLEPSSS
+548 SIDNFINELDSDSS

-580 EKKNIYVKKI
+580 ERKNIYVKKI

-602 LNMRRYLID
+602 LNMRRFLID
-611 KKINELQDN
+611 KKIIELQQFQKDGRK
-620 SNDNKEKVLEEVMSY
+620 DDVLEEVMSY
-635 YSLKKLLSAKLN
+635 YNLKKRLSAKLN

>member
-1 MLKLKGLISKDTI
+1 MISKETI
-14 DKVFEYAR
+14 DKVFEFAR

-86 PESVRYLANKYNI
+86 PESIRYLANKYNI
-99 EVIETTDKFE
+99 EIIEITDKYE
-109 NVEERNARES
+109 NSEERNKRES

-128 EYFQNIL
+128 EYFQNVVL
-135 SKEDIVKDYLINR
+135 KEVDVKNYLKER
-148 GLSAS
+148 GLSDS
-153 TIDNFNIGF
+153 TVINFNIGF
-162 SPDFKN
+162 SPDKKN
-168 SFYNKSIENGF
+168 SFYKYASEKGF
-179 TRDYLIDTGL
+179 STDYLIETGL
-189 VIANED
+189 VISNE
-195 NYVDRFRGR
+195 NNHIDRFRGR

-209 KSISGRILGFGGRI
+209 KSISGRVIGFGGRI
-223 INSNKK
+223 IDSNKK
-229 LAKYINSPESKIYN
+229 IAKYINSPESKIYN
-243 KSKTLYGIYE
+243 KSKILYGIYE
-253 SKQFIVKDDVCYLV
+253 SKQFIVKNDVCFLV

-283 VLASSGTSLTKDQ
+283 VLATSGTSLTKDQ

-305 NIVILFDGD
+305 NIIILFDGD

-321 LRSIDMILEEGL
+321 MRSIDMILEEGL
-333 NVRICPLPNGEDP
+333 NVKICQFPDGEDP
-346 DSFVKKHKRN
+346 DSFVKKYKHD
-356 KMINYID
+356 KMIEYID
-363 EQSKDLIDFILS
+363 EQSKDLIDFIIS
-375 VNKEYKNDEDKKVNI
+375 VNNEFEKDEDKKVDL

-401 PDSLKQEV
+401 PDLLKQEV
-409 YIKKLSSVLSIDESS
+409 YIKKLSSVLSIEESS

-429 STIETAKKIQKTKI
+429 SNIKVGKKLQKTKSRQYSKNI
-443 PNNSGDNLYKVK
+443 VK
-455 TSKKENRS
+455 IESQKKEDKS
-463 EYIYQ
+463 GYIYQ

-479 YGAEE
+479 YGVEE
-484 IIFED
+484 IVFED
-489 VILNKNEKGDIV
+489 IFLNKNEKGDIV
-501 ENKKEIRS
+501 ESRKEIRS
-509 KVFEKIYLDLQQ
+509 KVYEKIYLDLQQ
-521 DEIEFTHEPFKEIY
+521 DEIEFTHGPFKEIY
-535 NKLINSFHNQNLV
+535 NKLINSFHNQNLI
-548 SIDSFINDLEPSSS
+548 SIDGFINDLEPNSS

-611 KKINELQDN
+611 KKIHELQDN
-620 SNDNKEKVLEEVMSY
+620 SNNETNKVLEEVMSY
-635 YSLKKLLSAKLN
+635 YRLKKLLSAKLN

>member
-1 MLKLKGLISKDTI
+1 MISKETI
-14 DKVFEYAR
+14 NKVFEFAR

-86 PESVRYLANKYNI
+86 PESIRYLANKYNI
-99 EVIETTDKFE
+99 EIIETNDKNE
-109 NVEERNARES
+109 NSEERNKRES

-128 EYFQNIL
+128 EYFQNVVL
-135 SKEDIVKDYLINR
+135 KEVDVKNYLKER
-148 GLSAS
+148 GLSDS
-153 TIDNFNIGF
+153 TIVNFNIGF
-162 SPDFKN
+162 SPDKKN
-168 SFYNKSIENGF
+168 SFYKNASEKGFSI
-179 TRDYLIDTGL
+179 DYLIETGL
-189 VIANED
+189 VISNE
-195 NYVDRFRGR
+195 NNHIDRFRGR

-209 KSISGRILGFGGRI
+209 KSISGRVIGFGGRI
-223 INSNKK
+223 IDSNKK
-229 LAKYINSPESKIYN
+229 IAKYINSPESKIYN
-243 KSKTLYGIYE
+243 KSKILYGIYE
-253 SKQFIVKDDVCYLV
+253 SKQFIVKNDVCFLV

-283 VLASSGTSLTKDQ
+283 VLATSGTSLTKDQ

-305 NIVILFDGD
+305 NIIILFDGD

-321 LRSIDMILEEGL
+321 MRSIDMILEEGL
-333 NVRICPLPNGEDP
+333 NVKICQFPDGEDP
-346 DSFVKKHKRN
+346 DSFVKKYKHD
-356 KMINYID
+356 KMIEYID
-363 EQSKDLIDFILS
+363 EESKDLIDFIIS
-375 VNKEYKNDEDKKVNI
+375 VNDEFEKDEDKKVDL

-401 PDSLKQEV
+401 PDLLKQEV
-409 YIKKLSSVLSIDESS
+409 YIKKLSSVLSIEESS

-429 STIETAKKIQKTKI
+429 SNIKVGKKLQKSKSRQYSKNIVKIES
-443 PNNSGDNLYKVK
+443 P
-455 TSKKENRS
+455 KKEDKS
-463 EYIYQ
+463 GYIYQ

-479 YGAEE
+479 YGVEE
-484 IIFED
+484 IVFED
-489 VILNKNEKGDIV
+489 IFLNKNEKGDIV
-501 ENKKEIRS
+501 ESRKEIRS
-509 KVFEKIYLDLQQ
+509 KVYEKIYLDLQQ
-521 DEIEFTHEPFKEIY
+521 DEIEFTHAPFKEIY
-535 NKLINSFHNQNLV
+535 NKLINSFHNQNLI
-548 SIDSFINDLEPSSS
+548 SIDSFINDLEPNSS

-611 KKINELQDN
+611 KKIHELQDN
-620 SNDNKEKVLEEVMSY
+620 SNNETNKVLEEVMSY
-635 YSLKKLLSAKLN
+635 YRLKKLLSAKLN

>member
-1 MLKLKGLISKDTI
+1 MISKETI

-77 LMEHEQFNY
+77 LMEQEQFNY
-86 PESVRYLANKYNI
+86 PESIRYLANKYNI
-99 EVIETTDKFE
+99 EIIETTNKSE
-109 NVEERNARES
+109 NVEERNVRES
-119 LFIINSFAQ
+119 LFIINSYAQ

-135 SKEDIVKDYLINR
+135 SKEDNARDYLIDR
-148 GLSAS
+148 GLSDS
-153 TIDNFNIGF
+153 TIENFSIGF
-162 SPDFKN
+162 SPDLKN
-168 SFYNKSIENGF
+168 SFYKNASENGF
-179 TRDYLIDTGL
+179 TKDYLIETGL
-189 VIANED
+189 VISNED
-195 NYVDRFRGR
+195 THFDRFRGR

-223 INSNKK
+223 IDSNKK
-229 LAKYINSPESKIYN
+229 IAKYINSPESKIYN

-314 QAGLSAS
+314 EAGLSAS

-333 NVRICPLPNGEDP
+333 NVRICPFPDGEDP
-346 DSFVKKHKRN
+346 DSFVKKNKRD
-356 KMINYID
+356 KMVAYIN

-375 VNKEYKNDEDKKVNI
+375 INKEYENDEDKKVTL

-429 STIETAKKIQKTKI
+429 STIETGKKIQKAKTRNYSR
-443 PNNSGDNLYKVK
+443 NNVLKVE
-455 TSKKENRS
+455 TSKKENTS

-484 IIFED
+484 ILFED
-489 VILNKNEKGDIV
+489 IILNKNEKGDIV
-501 ENKKEIRS
+501 ESKKQIRS

-521 DEIEFTHEPFKEIY
+521 DEIEFTHGPFKEIY
-535 NKLINSFHNQNLV
+535 NKLINSLHNQKLV
-548 SIDSFINDLEPSSS
+548 SIDSFINDLEPNSS

-611 KKINELQDN
+611 KKITELQDN
-620 SNDNKEKVLEEVMSY
+620 SKDDKDEVLEEVMSY

>member
-1 MLKLKGLISKDTI
+1 MISKDTI
-14 DKVFEYAR
+14 DKVFEFSR

-86 PESVRYLANKYNI
+86 PESIRYLANKYNI
-99 EVIETTDKFE
+99 EIIETAESAE
-109 NVEERNARES
+109 NVEERNERES
-119 LFIINSFAQ
+119 LFIINSYALS
-128 EYFQNIL
+128 YFEEIY
-135 SKEDIVKDYLINR
+135 SKNDRIKKYLIDR
-148 GLSAS
+148 GLSES
-153 TIDNFNIGF
+153 TIQNFSLGYSNDFQNEFYKSASNKGYSDNFL
-162 SPDFKN
+162 
-168 SFYNKSIENGF
+168 EE
-179 TRDYLIDTGL
+179 TGL
-189 VIANED
+189 VLSNANKKI
-195 NYVDRFRGR
+195 DRFRGR
-204 IMFPI
+204 IIFPI
-209 KSISGRILGFGGRI
+209 KSIAGRIVGFGGRI
-223 INSNKK
+223 VDSTKK
-229 LAKYINSPESKIYN
+229 IAKYINSPESKIYN

-253 SKQFIVKDDVCYLV
+253 SKQFIVRDDVCLLV
-267 EGYMDVV
+267 EGYMDVI

-305 NIVILFDGD
+305 NIIILFDGD

-333 NVRICPLPNGEDP
+333 NVKICSFPDGEDP
-346 DSFVKKHKRN
+346 DSFVKKN
-356 KMINYID
+356 KKDFMLDYV
-363 EQSKDLIDFILS
+363 EKESKDFIDFKLDINS
-375 VNKEYKNDEDKKVNI
+375 DFHNDEDKKVAL
-390 IKSILK
+390 IKNILK

-401 PDSLKQEV
+401 PDSLKQEI
-409 YIKKLSSVLSIDESS
+409 YIKKLSSILEIDEAS

-429 STIETAKKIQKTKI
+429 ANIENSKSLKKSSGKFYRKKIV
-443 PNNSGDNLYKVK
+443 KVQSSK
-455 TSKKENRS
+455 NENTSS
-463 EYIYQ
+463 YIYQ

-484 IIFED
+484 ILFED
-489 VILNKNEKGDIV
+489 TRLSKD
-501 ENKKEIRS
+501 ENGKVLETKKEIRS

-521 DEIEFTHEPFKEIY
+521 DEIEFTHSPFKDIY
-535 NKLINSFHNQNLV
+535 NKLINGFHNGTTL
-548 SIDSFINDLEPSSS
+548 SIENFINDLDSSSS

-580 EKKNIYVKKI
+580 ERKNIYVKKI

-602 LNMRRYLID
+602 LNMRRFLID
-611 KKINELQDN
+611 KKIIELQEFQKE
-620 SNDNKEKVLEEVMSY
+620 DNKNDILEQVMSY
-635 YSLKKLLSAKLN
+635 YKLKKILSAKLN

>member
-1 MLKLKGLISKDTI
+1 LISKDTI
-14 DKVFEYAR
+14 DKVFEFSR

-86 PESVRYLANKYNI
+86 PESIRYLANKYNI
-99 EVIETTDKFE
+99 EIIETAESAE
-109 NVEERNARES
+109 NVQERNERES
-119 LFIINSFAQ
+119 LFIINSYALT
-128 EYFQNIL
+128 YFEETL
-135 SKEDIVKDYLINR
+135 SNNEKINKYLIDR
-148 GLSAS
+148 GLSKSSIQNFSLGYSNDLQNEFYKSAFDKGYS
-153 TIDNFNIGF
+153 DNFL
-162 SPDFKN
+162 
-168 SFYNKSIENGF
+168 EE
-179 TRDYLIDTGL
+179 TGL
-189 VIANED
+189 VISSD
-195 NYVDRFRGR
+195 NKKIDRFRGR
-204 IMFPI
+204 IIFPI
-209 KSISGRILGFGGRI
+209 KSIAGRIVGFGGRI
-223 INSNKK
+223 VDSTKK
-229 LAKYINSPESKIYN
+229 IAKYINSPESKIYN

-253 SKQFIVKDDVCYLV
+253 SKQFIVRDDVCLLV
-267 EGYMDVV
+267 EGYMDVI

-296 IILIKRLTS
+296 IILIKRLSS

-321 LRSIDMILEEGL
+321 LRSIDLILEEGL
-333 NVRICPLPNGEDP
+333 NVKICSFPDGEDP
-346 DSFVKKHKRN
+346 DSFVKKK
-356 KMINYID
+356 KKDFMLDYI
-363 EQSKDLIDFILS
+363 EKESKDFVDFKLS
-375 VNKEYKNDEDKKVNI
+375 INSDFHTDEDKKVAL
-390 IKSILK
+390 IKNILK

-401 PDSLKQEV
+401 PDSLKQEIYV
-409 YIKKLSSVLSIDESS
+409 KKLSSVLEIDESS

-429 STIETAKKIQKTKI
+429 ANIETSNSLKKSSRK
-443 PNNSGDNLYKVK
+443 LYKSKIVK
-455 TSKKENRS
+455 VQTSEKENFS
-463 EYIYQ
+463 SYIYQ

-489 VILNKNEKGDIV
+489 TRLSKNDDGKVIET
-501 ENKKEIRS
+501 KKEIRS

-521 DEIEFTHEPFKEIY
+521 DEIEFTHSPFKDIY
-535 NKLINSFHNQNLV
+535 NKLIHGFHHEK
-548 SIDSFINDLEPSSS
+548 SISIENFINDLDSSSS

-580 EKKNIYVKKI
+580 ERKNIYVKKI

-602 LNMRRYLID
+602 LNMRRFLID
-611 KKINELQDN
+611 KKIIELQEFQKEGT
-620 SNDNKEKVLEEVMSY
+620 NKDILEQVMSY
-635 YSLKKLLSAKLN
+635 YRLKKVLSAKLN